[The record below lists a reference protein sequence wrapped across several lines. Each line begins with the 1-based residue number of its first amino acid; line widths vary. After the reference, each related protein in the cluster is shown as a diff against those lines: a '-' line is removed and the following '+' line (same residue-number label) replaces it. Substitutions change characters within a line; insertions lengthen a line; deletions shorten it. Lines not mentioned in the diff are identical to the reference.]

1 MKLSFAN
8 FPIEYTDEL
17 GNDELGGLKV
27 IRECGFTCTD
37 FNITQAHIGE
47 DMVARAELLK
57 AELLECGMTAP
68 QAHAPITNPFD
79 PEKTAADLEDLV
91 GKQIHPDTEAESHPD
106 EENNR
111 VPEI

>member
-1 MKLSFAN
+1 VILAVKKSARHHHGHS
-8 FPIEYTDEL
+8 EL
-17 GNDELGGLKV
+17 G
-27 IRECGFTCTD
+27 
-37 FNITQAHIGE
+37 IGE
-47 DMVARAELLK
+47 GDVLHVHYR
-57 AELLECGMTAP
+57 T
-68 QAHAPITNPFD
+68 FD